1 MEVKPTNTY
10 KHLRVSSIANIVNP
24 LHVHVQVTIGS
35 GIFCDTSFVTRQP
48 EGCHKYGRNLY
59 MGEAY
64 YVYNIR
70 CFLNVYMHWLISSPC
85 RILNRNVTVGSE
97 ILIVVNIY
105 IVFVWMTPCVL
116 VGS

>member
-1 MEVKPTNTY
+1 
-10 KHLRVSSIANIVNP
+10 
-24 LHVHVQVTIGS
+24 VQATVGS
-35 GIFCDTSFVTRQP
+35 GIFCDISFVTRQP
-48 EGCHKYGRNLY
+48 EECHKYGRNLY

-70 CFLNVYMHWLISSPC
+70 YFLNVYMHCLVSSPC
-85 RILNRNVTVGSE
+85 RILNCNVTVGSE
-97 ILIVVNIY
+97 IFIVVNIY